1 MFLFR
6 KPCLIIG
13 GGVNLRSNSSF
24 HSGFGPHII
33 SKRWNL
39 RLISASLIV
48 ALSSM
53 NSAFAAMI
61 AGVAGSAIAED
72 VITFPSLSNWTA
84 ASSVSEGFNRQLLS
98 VNTSGWDPIFN
109 PITSNCDYSTNTVL
123 LADSSA
129 NFKQNQN
136 YFIHARNDLSIDL
149 SDSTLRLLD
158 ESNNPPGRR
167 YELATLLKVDNGA
180 SMNFIGSESSAIQ
193 MKGQGSRA
201 IFVKNGSLDLKT
213 GHVWIELKNDKKSSS
228 NIVQVQSES
237 SFKIDAV
244 NDIVFIADLRANVH
258 NF

>member
-1 MFLFR
+1 MNKSFKVVFNKARGALMV
-6 KPCLIIG
+6 
-13 GGVNLRSNSSF
+13 VNEITS
-24 HSGFGPHII
+24 
-33 SKRWNL
+33 
-39 RLISASLIV
+39 IV
-48 ALSSM
+48 QAKGTKTVV
-53 NSAFAAMI
+53 ATAVAAMI

-109 PITSNCDYSTNTVL
+109 PITSNCRYSTNTVL

-129 NFKQNQN
+129 NFKQYQN
-136 YFIHARNDLSIDL
+136 YFIHARNHLSIVL

-158 ESNNPPGRR
+158 ESNNPPGDR
-167 YELATLLKVDNGA
+167 YELATLLKVDNEA

-228 NIVQVQSES
+228 NIVQVQSKS

-244 NDIVFIADLRANVH
+244 NDIVFIADLSKSDRPNAQY
-258 NF
+258 